1 MDGITNSMGMSPSKL
16 WKIVKDRKTGVL
28 QFMGLQRVRH
38 YLATEPT
45 KTATKPGKHL
55 MGTEFQFCKMRRVV
69 ENGCTTM
76 NVNVRNCTVRT
87 VKMVNL
93 MLCILYHSEIFF

>member
-1 MDGITNSMGMSPSKL
+1 MSCLMD
-16 WKIVKDRKTGVL
+16 
-28 QFMGLQRVRH
+28 
-38 YLATEPT
+38 
-45 KTATKPGKHL
+45 
-55 MGTEFQFCKMRRVV
+55 TEFQFCKMRRVV

-93 MLCILYHSEIFF
+93 MFFFFKQKIIFKIAQTILKKNNKIGGHIS

>member
-45 KTATKPGKHL
+45 KTATKPSKHGGGRGNTHTHTQFDQCSFKGKDRPKL
-55 MGTEFQFCKMRRVV
+55 YGAIQNIGKVYQF
-69 ENGCTTM
+69 
-76 NVNVRNCTVRT
+76 
-87 VKMVNL
+87 
-93 MLCILYHSEIFF
+93 

>member
-16 WKIVKDRKTGVL
+16 LKIVKDGKTGVL

-45 KTATKPGKHL
+45 KTAIKPSKRGGGRGGEEGNPDLGNKVTNL
-55 MGTEFQFCKMRRVV
+55 KEPEFYQRGQICP
-69 ENGCTTM
+69 C
-76 NVNVRNCTVRT
+76 C
-87 VKMVNL
+87 
-93 MLCILYHSEIFF
+93 CC

>member
-1 MDGITNSMGMSPSKL
+1 LDGITNSMGMSPSKL

-45 KTATKPGKHL
+45 KTATKPSKHGGGRGREGGNPDL
-55 MGTEFQFCKMRRVV
+55 GNKVTNLKEPEFYQRGQICP
-69 ENGCTTM
+69 CY
-76 NVNVRNCTVRT
+76 C
-87 VKMVNL
+87 
-93 MLCILYHSEIFF
+93 C